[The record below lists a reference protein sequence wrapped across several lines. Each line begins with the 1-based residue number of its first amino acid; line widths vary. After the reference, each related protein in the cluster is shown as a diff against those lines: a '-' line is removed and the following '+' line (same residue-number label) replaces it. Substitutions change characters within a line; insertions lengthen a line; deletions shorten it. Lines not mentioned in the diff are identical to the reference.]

1 MSDTDDSEFSA
12 AEEEDIE
19 DDLEAEE
26 RLEAKTSADAK
37 AEEAELAAAADE

>member
-1 MSDTDDSEFSA
+1 MSDTEDSEFSA

-19 DDLEAEE
+19 EDLEAEE